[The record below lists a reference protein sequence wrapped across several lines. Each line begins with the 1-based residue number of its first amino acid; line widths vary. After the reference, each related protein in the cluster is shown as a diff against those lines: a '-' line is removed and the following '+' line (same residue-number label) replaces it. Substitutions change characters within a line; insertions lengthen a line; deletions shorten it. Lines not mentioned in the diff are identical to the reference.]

1 MQRWDRSPTC
11 SSSESHA
18 PKSDRSDGYAVTIR
32 RGFGSAAQHG
42 VALRLGRKIY
52 VSCSHT
58 NGVLYPNRL
67 TNGIMDVG
75 EDDTLR
81 LTQLSGGCDMPHSR
95 VHKDAYAA
103 HTICLVPFL
112 LKKLLT
118 YNGHIDIDEFFVRN
132 DEWVTSKA
140 NQQRLKDLPYNLR
153 VQTRT
158 VLSIS
163 A

>member
-1 MQRWDRSPTC
+1 
-11 SSSESHA
+11 
-18 PKSDRSDGYAVTIR
+18 
-32 RGFGSAAQHG
+32 
-42 VALRLGRKIY
+42 
-52 VSCSHT
+52 
-58 NGVLYPNRL
+58 
-67 TNGIMDVG
+67 
-75 EDDTLR
+75 
-81 LTQLSGGCDMPHSR
+81 MPHSR

-140 NQQRLKDLPYNLR
+140 NQQRLSHQSWSQDLPYNLR

-158 VLSIS
+158 VLSYQCIS
-163 A
+163 RI